1 MFFNTSLSNLKSSSD
16 FTWKIFTFFCLV
28 LIILASSNEVF
39 ADSPASGT
47 DPFGDSLCN
56 VVKALNGNIA
66 KAIATAAIFATAI
79 GFFSGKLQWQTV
91 AVLSVGIVTIFSA
104 GTLVSFLSG
113 SNSAAGACS

>member
-16 FTWKIFTFFCLV
+16 FTWKIFMFFCLV
-28 LIILASSNEVF
+28 LIIFASSNEVF
-39 ADSPASGT
+39 AAGA

-104 GTLVSFLSG
+104 GQLVKFLSG
-113 SNSAAGACS
+113 SNTAAGACV

>member
-16 FTWKIFTFFCLV
+16 FTWKIFMFFCLV
-28 LIILASSNEVF
+28 LIIFASSNEVF
-39 ADSPASGT
+39 AAAGT

-91 AVLSVGIVTIFSA
+91 AILSVGIVTIFSA
-104 GTLVSFLSG
+104 GTLVKFLSG
-113 SNSAAGACS
+113 SNTDAGACT

>member
-16 FTWKIFTFFCLV
+16 FTWKIFMFFCLV
-28 LIILASSNEVF
+28 LIIFASSNEVF
-39 ADSPASGT
+39 AAA

-104 GTLVSFLSG
+104 GTLVKFLSG
-113 SNSAAGACS
+113 SNTAAGACT

>member
-16 FTWKIFTFFCLV
+16 FTWKVFMFFCLV
-28 LIILASSNEVF
+28 LIIFASSNEVF
-39 ADSPASGT
+39 ASGS
-47 DPFGDSLCN
+47 DPFGDSLCK
-56 VVKALNGNIA
+56 VVEALNGNIA

-104 GTLVSFLSG
+104 GTLVNFLSG
-113 SNSAAGACS
+113 ANSYAGSCA